1 MDHVILLD
9 KLSLYGASS
18 HSLSLT
24 GFGHVYLIE
33 DNEFSLT

>member
-18 HSLSLT
+18 HSLIT
-24 GFGHVYLIE
+24 GFGLVYLIE
-33 DNEFSLT
+33 DNKFSLT

>member
-24 GFGHVYLIE
+24 GFGHVYLNE
-33 DNEFSLT
+33 DNKFSYT